1 MKPGTEFLS
10 GVFPRKNSLGLCPLL
25 NLFNSFTLNVP
36 ESPRLPAPPVT
47 GTRAT
52 TVRPCHLPRGCRVQS
67 ISEAFNPGAVFLR
80 GAAGRRKTRSPP
92 GRRGFCGVRVSVRDL
107 HRGGHRGG
115 DYFHVKCCTVTL
127 KVEFLFWMLDAKCT
141 LAFLFW

>member
-10 GVFPRKNSLGLCPLL
+10 GVFPCKNSLGLCPLL

-52 TVRPCHLPRGCRVQS
+52 VRQCHLPRGCRAQS
-67 ISEAFNPGAVFLR
+67 ISETLNPGAVFLR
-80 GAAGRRKTRSPP
+80 GAAGRRKSRSTP
-92 GRRGFCGVRVSVRDL
+92 GRQGFCRVRVSVRDL
-107 HRGGHRGG
+107 HRGG
-115 DYFHVKCCTVTL
+115 DYFHVKCRTVTL